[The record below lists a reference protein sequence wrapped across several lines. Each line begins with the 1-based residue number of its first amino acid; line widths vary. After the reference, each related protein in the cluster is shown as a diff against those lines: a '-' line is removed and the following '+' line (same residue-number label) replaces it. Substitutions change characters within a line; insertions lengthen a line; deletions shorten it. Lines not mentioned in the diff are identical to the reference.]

1 MSCLHRYRVICAF
14 ALIILAPACANL
26 NSGNTETTTVPAYD
40 PYAQSGIDELLAFGA
55 SMAGM
60 PVQERA
66 DLCQSLINAQKLS
79 PSDGKQL
86 HLMVGRLLSDACG
99 DIPGLLTDI
108 EAVRPAY
115 ANDERVQRLIAIH
128 VKALQRIQYH
138 AQKCQPPQPKA
149 RKRKPAAETKETAPE
164 PEKDEA
170 RLLREKLEAI
180 RSIEKQMDESTESP

>member
-1 MSCLHRYRVICAF
+1 MSFMHKYRIFCVCSI
-14 ALIILAPACANL
+14 IILAPACASF
-26 NSGNTETTTVPAYD
+26 NSENTESSTVPAYD

-60 PVQERA
+60 PGPARA

-79 PSDGKQL
+79 PSEGKQL

-99 DIPGLLTDI
+99 DIPTLLEDI
-108 EAVRPAY
+108 KAISPAY

-128 VKALQRIQYH
+128 SKALQRIQYQ
-138 AQKCQPPQPKA
+138 AKKAPPPEPKS
-149 RKRKPAAETKETAPE
+149 RKRKPATDAKETTG

-180 RSIEKQMDESTESP
+180 RSLEKQMDESTESP